1 MTWMIIRL
9 ILSLG
14 FVALVLFYA
23 ARLAKKRGLGQGNGV
38 IEVVARQRM
47 GRSSTVNVVRV
58 ADLVLVVGATEE
70 QVTLLAEVDPEAVE
84 QSLRERRVARV
95 GAHSAVAEPVAVGA
109 PALAARSASLRRP
122 RRFGVRPRR
131 LGDVR
136 PPAARADGPQVMTAS
151 VRALARPGSTRAR
164 VALVLLL
171 AVLCTVAAFL
181 LAGPASAAPGDPV
194 DPTAP
199 VAPTVPAVPG
209 DGNVDISIGDG
220 SPSSSITLILAITVL
235 SIAPSVLLLATSFTK
250 IIVVLALTRNA
261 LGLPMSPPNQVLT
274 GLALFLTLF
283 VMGPVFSDIN
293 DVAVQPYMDG
303 TMTVSQAYDAGVVPL
318 RGFLLENTR
327 EDELQLMIGL
337 SGEEAPASAEEVS
350 MTTLIPAFV
359 LSELKSA
366 FIIGL
371 VVFIPFLVLDMLVSA
386 ALMAMGMMMVPPT
399 IVSLPFKLLLFVVVD
414 GWALITTALV
424 GSYGGSG

>member
-1 MTWMIIRL
+1 
-9 ILSLG
+9 
-14 FVALVLFYA
+14 
-23 ARLAKKRGLGQGNGV
+23 
-38 IEVVARQRM
+38 
-47 GRSSTVNVVRV
+47 
-58 ADLVLVVGATEE
+58 
-70 QVTLLAEVDPEAVE
+70 
-84 QSLRERRVARV
+84 
-95 GAHSAVAEPVAVGA
+95 
-109 PALAARSASLRRP
+109 
-122 RRFGVRPRR
+122 
-131 LGDVR
+131 
-136 PPAARADGPQVMTAS
+136 MTAS
-151 VRALARPGSTRAR
+151 VRPLVAPGCASTRRRAA
-164 VALVLLL
+164 VVMLLL
-171 AVLCTVAAFL
+171 TLLCTVVAVL
-181 LAGPASAAPGDPV
+181 LAGPASAAPTD
-194 DPTAP
+194 P
-199 VAPTVPAVPG
+199 VAPTDPIAPVVPG

-235 SIAPSVLLLATSFTK
+235 SVAPSVLLLATSFTK
-250 IIVVLALTRNA
+250 IIVVLGLTRNA
-261 LGLPMSPPNQVLT
+261 LGLPSSPPNSVLT

-293 DVAVQPYMDG
+293 EIAVQPYMDG
-303 TMTVSQAYDAGVVPL
+303 ALSVSQAYDAGVVPL
-318 RGFLLENTR
+318 REFLLDNTR
-327 EDELQLMIGL
+327 EDELKLMIGL
-337 SGEEAPASAEEVS
+337 SGEEAPADASQVS